1 MRILGVDP
9 GLSGG
14 LVLLDNGKPVLRHVM
29 PVIEIKKAKGKGTRR
44 EYDIPMLAMLIREAN
59 PDSAVIELQHAMP
72 GQGGVSMFS
81 IGLGYGILRGLVAG
95 LSIPY
100 SIVHAK
106 TWGKVMF
113 ADCAKQDTKAMA
125 AVICGRLWPDIDW
138 RATERCKK
146 AHEGLC
152 DAALISEFGRR
163 MLGTN
168 V

>member
-1 MRILGVDP
+1 MRILGIDP

-14 LVLLDNGKPVLRHVM
+14 LVLLDSGKPVVRQIM
-29 PVIEIKKAKGKGTRR
+29 PVIEIKKAKGTKR
-44 EYDIPMLAMLIREAN
+44 EYDISTIAMMIRQMQPEQ
-59 PDSAVIELQHAMP
+59 AVIELQHAMP

-95 LSIPY
+95 LTIPY

-113 ADCAKQDTKAMA
+113 ADCAKQDTKAMS

-138 RATERCKK
+138 RASERCKK
-146 AHEGLC
+146 AHEGMT
-152 DAALISEFGRR
+152 DAALIAEFGRR
-163 MLGTN
+163 MLSSN